1 MSTSSKRYL
10 YFSATPISLIIE
22 RVFLLVYCLVEL
34 FYSESVEMKNVK
46 KINFQILRFE
56 IVRVKQQNL
65 CWKCLYKQKLGS
77 LNEFANSLQ
86 AQVCSKVSTLEAS

>member
-1 MSTSSKRYL
+1 MISDVPNLSHELRYL

-46 KINFQILRFE
+46 KYIFE
-56 IVRVKQQNL
+56 FYAL
-65 CWKCLYKQKLGS
+65 KLS
-77 LNEFANSLQ
+77 E
-86 AQVCSKVSTLEAS
+86 

>member
-1 MSTSSKRYL
+1 MRYL

-46 KINFQILRFE
+46 KVYIFE
-56 IVRVKQQNL
+56 FYAL
-65 CWKCLYKQKLGS
+65 KLS
-77 LNEFANSLQ
+77 E
-86 AQVCSKVSTLEAS
+86 